1 MRKIKFNTQLARE
14 EAIMRNAKVQNKLTI
29 NVINTGL
36 SMKSM
41 MSSFMLQEEGA
52 FNNRTVTLV
61 IFEDD
66 WIESNAF
73 EKCTSW

>member
-1 MRKIKFNTQLARE
+1 MRK
-14 EAIMRNAKVQNKLTI
+14 AKVQNKVTI

-36 SMKSM
+36 SMKST

-61 IFEDD
+61 IVEDD